1 MWLSGTDM
9 KASAK
14 FAVRI
19 HQGGFDYA
27 YVRGVCARADELG
40 YDAVSLYDLLSV
52 NTLECWTT
60 LTAIAAETER
70 IRLVPLTLANLYRH
84 PGALAKMAATLDV
97 ISGGRLILGIGAGG
111 GERDHR
117 AYGFAY
123 PPMRERAAML
133 GEAVSVMKAL
143 WTGER
148 VSFNG
153 AHYRLDNALCQPTPA
168 QRPHPPIL
176 IGGHGERYLLR
187 AAAAHADITNMSA
200 DIGIAEHAA
209 KRKALEAHC
218 RSVGRNPAEIA
229 VSHNARVFIGADDAA
244 VDALL
249 DEQAAR
255 QGVSAAQFRASLG
268 NAVVGTPPQCAAQIR
283 QYVDYGIGWFFL
295 LFPEPIRAAQL
306 DLFATEVM
314 PLVRG

>member
-1 MWLSGTDM
+1 MGLSDM
-9 KASAK
+9 KAYPK

-19 HQGGFDYA
+19 HQGGYDYA
-27 YVRGVCARADELG
+27 YARAVCARADALG
-40 YDAVSLYDLLSV
+40 YDAVSLYDLLGV
-52 NTLECWTT
+52 PTLECWTT
-60 LTAIAAETER
+60 LTAVAAETER
-70 IRLVPLTLANLYRH
+70 IGLAPLTLANLYRH
-84 PGALAKMAATLDV
+84 PGTLAKMAATLDV

-148 VSFNG
+148 VSFDG
-153 AHYRLDNALCQPTPA
+153 AYYWLEDALCQPTPA

-218 RSVGRNPAEIA
+218 RAVGRNPSEIMP
-229 VSHNARVFIGADDAA
+229 SHNARVFIGADEAA
-244 VDALL
+244 VEALL

-255 QGVSAAQFRASLG
+255 QGVSGAQFRASLG

-283 QYVDYGIGWFFL
+283 RYVDYGIGWFFL

-306 DLFATEVM
+306 ELFATDVM

>member
-1 MWLSGTDM
+1 MGRLDTDM
-9 KASAK
+9 KAFPK

-27 YVRGVCARADELG
+27 YVRGVCARADALG

-52 NTLECWTT
+52 DTLECWTT

-70 IRLVPLTLANLYRH
+70 IRLAPLTLANLYRH
-84 PGALAKMAATLDV
+84 PATLAKMAATLDV
-97 ISGGRLILGIGAGG
+97 ISGGRLTLGIGAGG

-133 GEAVSVMKAL
+133 DEAVSVMKAL

-153 AHYRLDNALCQPTPA
+153 AHYRLDEALCQPTPA

-187 AAAAHADITNMSA
+187 AAAHADITNMSA

-218 RSVGRNPAEIA
+218 RSLGRNPSEIA
-229 VSHNARVFIGADDAA
+229 LSHNARVFIGADEAA

-249 DEQAAR
+249 AEQAAR
-255 QGVSAAQFRASLG
+255 QGVSSAHFRASLG

-314 PLVRG
+314 PLVKG